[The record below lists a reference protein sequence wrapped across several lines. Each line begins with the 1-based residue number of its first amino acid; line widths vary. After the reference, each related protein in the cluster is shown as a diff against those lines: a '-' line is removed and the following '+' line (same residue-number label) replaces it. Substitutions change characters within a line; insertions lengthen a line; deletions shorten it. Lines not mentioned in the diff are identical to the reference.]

1 MHSPFL
7 PVLLNL
13 SFRRFLVDSDVSVS
27 VFTSLP
33 STSDSSE
40 QLVTADRSSLTC
52 SDSRII
58 PLCFGSH
65 RFDWPFQLALVAL
78 PILGSDF
85 LCHHRLLLDVSN
97 QCVFC
102 PVSPGSPEIS
112 LASSAPSLTSCLR
125 PPPFYL
131 LHSAS
136 PTSSLSFYMFSLP
149 MGSLPPNHA
158 IRSDTFG

>member
-102 PVSPGSPEIS
+102 PVSPGSHEIRLS
-112 LASSAPSLTSCLR
+112 SSAPSATSGLHATLISTPQCISG
-125 PPPFYL
+125 L
-131 LHSAS
+131 LSEF
-136 PTSSLSFYMFSLP
+136 PDVLSSDGFTAP
-149 MGSLPPNHA
+149 KPQHQ
-158 IRSDTFG
+158 I